1 MLHNPVSVFLNILF
15 TFCKKVSVLLRERS
29 DLSCNTIL
37 FDLYFYIYVNIL
49 KCHLLYTIISLLQL
63 GHMSRAL
70 KRFSTTIMKSKTWRN
85 LIIWFNILSTLS
97 AGLAILM
104 PFVTVVCIVWTYRS
118 VSSHLSVKNLSIR
131 STRIFDT
138 LSYYLIVRKII
149 DV

>member
-1 MLHNPVSVFLNILF
+1 MQKSF
-15 TFCKKVSVLLRERS
+15 KVLLRERS

-70 KRFSTTIMKSKTWRN
+70 KRFSTTIMKSKTWGN

-104 PFVTVVCIVWTYRS
+104 PFVTVVCIAWTYRS